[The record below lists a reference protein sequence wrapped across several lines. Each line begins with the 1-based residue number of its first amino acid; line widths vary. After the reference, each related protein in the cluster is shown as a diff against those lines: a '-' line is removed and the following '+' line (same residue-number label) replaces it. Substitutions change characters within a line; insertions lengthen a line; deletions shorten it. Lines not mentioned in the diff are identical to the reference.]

1 MNTETVSGERRESTR
16 KNGARIQAL
25 IMSRLAEVT
34 QVRASACIGVDP
46 STVSRWVKDDLESIC
61 LLLASLGFQV
71 SRTTSMVV
79 DRDELKFMKRVVAK
93 YFIAELEREED

>member
-1 MNTETVSGERRESTR
+1 
-16 KNGARIQAL
+16 
-25 IMSRLAEVT
+25 
-34 QVRASACIGVDP
+34 
-46 STVSRWVKDDLESIC
+46 
-61 LLLASLGFQV
+61 LGFQV